1 MNILIISP
9 CLRTHG
15 GIRLLVDMATL
26 LKNRGHHVVFHSIDP
41 STEEEEQW
49 ANLQVYYTKGNDLY
63 LLGYDVIIIGTPPL
77 AGILKDYPVKKF
89 MFLQMAEEMFMPD
102 NLDWFYSCN
111 SGYYSGVPII
121 TYSHWLM
128 HRLRSMGVNS
138 QMHYID
144 PGVDER
150 FVNKG
155 KERGYVLVAN
165 WNAQNSVKDID
176 ILGPRVAGFLKK
188 KYGVKIVGYGA
199 ERPKVYS
206 DVCDEYVVNAGVEDL
221 VELYNG
227 ALFTIQATRFDC
239 RSLVGMESI
248 SCGTPVCR
256 GIISGDEDVKH
267 LINSVRC
274 NYNID
279 EMIFWAD
286 KMYSNREFLEGLR
299 KNCREIRWDIEI
311 IEKII
316 SI

>member
-9 CLRTHG
+9 SLNTHG
-15 GIRLLVDMATL
+15 GVRLLVDLANKL
-26 LKNRGHHVVFHSIDP
+26 SNRGHHVVLHSI
-41 STEEEEQW
+41 E
-49 ANLQVYYTKGNDLY
+49 KGNETWAEVKVFTTYGKDLY
-63 LLGYDVIIIGTPPL
+63 LRGYDVIIAGSPPI
-77 AGILKDYPVKKF
+77 AYAIKDYPVKKYL
-89 MFLQMAEEMFMPD
+89 FLQMAEEMFNPGD
-102 NLDWFYSCN
+102 GTWFITCMEAYF
-111 SGYYSGVPII
+111 SGIPII
-121 TYSHWLM
+121 TYSHWLIY
-128 HRLRSMGVNS
+128 RLRSIGVNS

-155 KERGYVLVAN
+155 KERGYILVAN
-165 WNAQNSVKDID
+165 WNAQNNVKDVD

-279 EMIFWAD
+279 EMLFWAD
-286 KMYSNREFLEGLR
+286 KMYSDREFLEGLR
-299 KNCREIRWDIEI
+299 KNCAEIRWNIEI

>member
-9 CLRTHG
+9 SLNTHG
-15 GIRLLVDMATL
+15 GIRVLIEVA
-26 LKNRGHHVVFHSIDP
+26 NRLSSKGHHVVFHSVEGGNED
-41 STEEEEQW
+41 W
-49 ANLQVYYTKGNDLY
+49 ANLQVYNTTGRDLY
-63 LLGYDVIIIGTPPL
+63 LRGYDVVI
-77 AGILKDYPVKKF
+77 AGSPTIAQAIKDYPIKKYL
-89 MFLQMAEEMFMPD
+89 FLQMAEEMFNPND
-102 NLDWFYSCN
+102 GGWFATCMEAYF
-111 SGYYSGVPII
+111 SGIPII
-121 TYSHWLM
+121 TISHWLM
-128 HRLRSMGVNS
+128 YRLRSIGVNS
-138 QMHYID
+138 QMHYVD
-144 PGVDER
+144 LGVDER

-155 KERGYVLVAN
+155 GERKYILVAN
-165 WNAQNSVKDID
+165 WNAQNSVKDVD
-176 ILGPRVAGFLKK
+176 ILGPRVAQFLKR

-199 ERPKVYS
+199 ERPKVYT
-206 DVCDEYVVNAGVEDL
+206 DVCDQYVTNARVEDL

-256 GIISGDEDVKH
+256 GIISGDEDIKH

-274 NYNID
+274 NYDID

-286 KMYSNREFLEGLR
+286 KMYSDREFLEGLR
-299 KNCREIRWDIEI
+299 KNCAEIRWNIEI

>member
-9 CLRTHG
+9 SLGTHG
-15 GIRLLVDMATL
+15 GVRLLVDLANKL
-26 LKNRGHHVVFHSIDP
+26 SSKGHHVVLHTI
-41 STEEEEQW
+41 E
-49 ANLQVYYTKGNDLY
+49 KGNEDWAEVKVFTTYGKDLY
-63 LLGYDVIIIGTPPL
+63 LRGYDVVIAGSPPI
-77 AGILKDYPVKKF
+77 AYAIKDYPVKKYL
-89 MFLQMAEEMFMPD
+89 FLQMAEEMFNPSD
-102 NLDWFYSCN
+102 GTWFITCMEAYF
-111 SGYYSGVPII
+111 SGIPII
-121 TYSHWLM
+121 TYSHWLIY
-128 HRLRSMGVNS
+128 RLRSIGVNS
-138 QMHYID
+138 QIHYID
-144 PGVDER
+144 PGIDER
-150 FVNKG
+150 FINKG
-155 KERGYVLVAN
+155 GERKYILVAN
-165 WNAQNSVKDID
+165 WNAQNNVKDID
-176 ILGPRVAGFLKK
+176 MLGPRVAQFLKR

-206 DVCDEYVVNAGVEDL
+206 DVCDQYVTNARVEDL

-274 NYNID
+274 NYDID

-286 KMYSNREFLEGLR
+286 KMYSDREFLEGLR